1 MEVFHALGV
10 AEDNIFLLE
19 ISVLL
24 LAAFIGGK
32 LTAKL
37 NMPEVLGQILMGIII
52 GPTVLGLIDGETE
65 FISSMAEVG
74 VLLLMFLAGLETN
87 LKELKASG
95 KGASFVALGGMLLP
109 LLLGTLIPFMFFKN
123 YLPNGTN
130 DQQFMYA
137 LYIGTI
143 LTATSV
149 SIAVSVLRDM
159 GQIASKQ
166 GISILGGA
174 IIDDVLGII
183 LLAVV
188 TGIIDPSGSD
198 SVGKLIFRMIIF
210 FVVAIVAGTIISK
223 VINRYASHYAWSDK
237 FIPIAIIICFLFAFS
252 SEVFKVAAI
261 TGAYIAGVIFS
272 TTPFRHKIERRI
284 QYIGFS
290 LFTPIFFVSIGLKAN
305 ITSEVFGYI
314 GYAMI
319 IVLIAIIGKIVGCG
333 LGARATGFTTKQS
346 LQIGVG
352 MIARAEVAL
361 IVATEGITRGIIT
374 DQTFTSIVL
383 LVVISTIVTPP
394 LLKMLFSKEKPVCEI
409 GNQHNIS
416 G

>member
-19 ISVLL
+19 ISLLL

-32 LTAKL
+32 ITAKL

-65 FISSMAEVG
+65 FISIMAEVG

-95 KGASFVALGGMLLP
+95 KGASFVALGGMVLP
-109 LLLGTLIPFMFFKN
+109 LLLGTLIPFLFFKD

-149 SIAVSVLRDM
+149 SIAVTVLRDM
-159 GQIASKQ
+159 GQIASRQ

-174 IIDDVLGII
+174 IIDDILGII

-188 TGIIDPSGSD
+188 TGIIDPTGSD
-198 SVGKLIFRMIIF
+198 AVGTLIFRMIIF
-210 FVVAIVAGTIISK
+210 FVIAIVAGAIISK

-314 GYAMI
+314 GYAMV

-333 LGARATGFTTKQS
+333 LGAKATGFTTKQS

-409 GNQHNIS
+409 GNQHGIS